1 MGITPSEMR
10 RRLDR
15 VGLIKNLIQDC
26 YETMHTESREAVA
39 NMVVEALQNW
49 EREE

>member
-26 YETMHTESREAVA
+26 YETVHL
-39 NMVVEALQNW
+39 ALVGDVT
-49 EREE
+49 RMKI